1 MWGCGLKFIFR
12 IHHTDYIR
20 SPPMWGCG
28 LKYFISLHILHFA
41 VSPPMWGC
49 GLKSLKCRIIILTLL
64 VTPYVG
70 VWIEIQTPKVMN

>member
-28 LKYFISLHILHFA
+28 LKYITSLHVIDCA
-41 VSPPMWGC
+41 VAPPMWGC
-49 GLKSLKCRIIILTLL
+49 GLIWLAWGMGRVWLL